1 MYCTGLYIHVA
12 QQQASRPK
20 STQSYAP
27 VPVSALTGDD
37 QWHIS
42 FKIPSLNAFSE
53 RSIDSIRTG
62 VITKAVRTEVVQ
74 TITTLIANHTKRP
87 LSEQYTHICSELVKT
102 YPTLKDDAG
111 NGYVSFRLYNMFEQT
126 CFYSN
131 MFLLKGFM
139 ED

>member
-1 MYCTGLYIHVA
+1 MIYCAGPNIHVA
-12 QQQASRPK
+12 QQQATWPK
-20 STQSYAP
+20 SAVSYSP

-37 QWHIS
+37 QWHVS

-62 VITKAVRTEVVQ
+62 VFTKAVLTDVVQ

-87 LSEQYTHICSELVKT
+87 SPEQYTHICSELIKT

-111 NGYVSFRLYNMFEQT
+111 NGYVSITVITYIVQ
-126 CFYSN
+126 YV
-131 MFLLKGFM
+131 
-139 ED
+139 